1 MRRQEWGAA
10 NAPCAQTNRGKCAA
24 NLGEADGVGV
34 WEGVED
40 LLVVEVV
47 LDVESVP
54 HDEVEDEQRQ
64 AHLQGRGIMAFFSG
78 QRFKGDANRGGHQE
92 RDVGLREDASLSPM
106 EWEDDGESLLTT
118 WWGARRVLGG
128 LTALFSAVLGGI
140 LVLSAGII
148 SSAAVRKVYVPVAQ
162 HGNLP
167 MILHTSGC
175 DFLLAPVPPRGS
187 FQTFPCSRNAG
198 QQQGHETAIASE
210 SASAKC
216 VRMALRQGRFL
227 ARGKNRGSCSAAET
241 PGPGTAL
248 YP

>member
-106 EWEDDGESLLTT
+106 EWEDDGASLLTS
-118 WWGARRVLGG
+118 WWGAMESSWGAHR
-128 LTALFSAVLGGI
+128 ALLCCFG
-140 LVLSAGII
+140 
-148 SSAAVRKVYVPVAQ
+148 R
-162 HGNLP
+162 H
-167 MILHTSGC
+167 
-175 DFLLAPVPPRGS
+175 
-187 FQTFPCSRNAG
+187 PCSICGHN
-198 QQQGHETAIASE
+198 QQ
-210 SASAKC
+210 C
-216 VRMALRQGRFL
+216 RRQRDIC
-227 ARGKNRGSCSAAET
+227 ARGPTWKPPNDPAHQR
-241 PGPGTAL
+241 L
-248 YP
+248 